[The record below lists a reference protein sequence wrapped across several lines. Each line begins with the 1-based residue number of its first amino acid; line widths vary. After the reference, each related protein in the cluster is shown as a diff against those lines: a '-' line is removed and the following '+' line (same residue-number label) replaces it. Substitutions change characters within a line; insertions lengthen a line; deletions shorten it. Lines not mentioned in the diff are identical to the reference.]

1 MPGAASDPTAQNRLP
16 DAVGCSMSRPCDAG
30 TRSGPGGIMLGT
42 SDAFAENSEFE
53 TPCDATGGKMCEEPL
68 GAVPV
73 PSSNLSSAFE
83 KALKC
88 SPITPS
94 LR

>member
-1 MPGAASDPTAQNRLP
+1 MPGAASNAPAQNRLP
-16 DAVGCSMSRPCDAG
+16 DAVGCSMSTPYDDA
-30 TRSGPGGIMLGT
+30 TRSGSEGSMPGD

-68 GAVPV
+68 AAVPV
-73 PSSNLSSAFE
+73 PSSNLSSVFE

-88 SPITPS
+88 SPISPS